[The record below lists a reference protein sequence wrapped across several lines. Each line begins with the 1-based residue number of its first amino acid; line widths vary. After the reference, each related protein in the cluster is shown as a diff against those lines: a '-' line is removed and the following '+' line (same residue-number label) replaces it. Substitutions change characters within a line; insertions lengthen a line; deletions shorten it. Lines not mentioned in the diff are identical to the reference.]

1 MTAAITSELNFA
13 ARSGVF
19 VPGVLVSGTGA
30 ADTITP
36 DSSPPEQPRVGAG
49 PDVILGLGGDDLL
62 DGGAGADFML
72 GGDGDDTYV
81 VDDIGDLVME
91 FPFGGWDT
99 VRSSISYSLDA
110 APDTRLTVE
119 NLALTGAAAIDG
131 TGNSLDNLLTG
142 NAAANV
148 LEGLAGND
156 RIDGGA
162 GADTM
167 IGGTGDDTFYVDD
180 AGDRVIELAGQGND
194 RIYSR
199 VEYSLVGQAVE
210 TLVLTGPAGAI
221 NGFGNELANLLIGNA
236 GVNFLDGGPGA
247 DVMRGGA
254 GNDSYAVDDPG
265 DVVDETAGTGI
276 DAGGHDQIFT
286 SVSVSLTG
294 TARFVE
300 DVTVSRPNPVTVTG
314 NDLKNFFMGGIGD
327 DTFYGAG
334 NDDRIW
340 ANSGDDRV
348 YGGDGNDDLD
358 GSNGD
363 DQIFGGAGRD
373 YIRGSEGFDILSGG
387 ADADTF
393 RFFALSTTYGGFG
406 NDSTLATINSITDF
420 NRAEGDRIDIASF
433 GYAGKLA
440 LRGEVATPGFS
451 LVEGAALG
459 GEDLGAGFT
468 QLWTYRSDDTTYLIG
483 DMNDNR
489 QLDLTDVV
497 IALTGPTAPLTL
509 AKTDFTGGA
518 FTV

>member
-1 MTAAITSELNFA
+1 MTEPITGELNLA
-13 ARSGVF
+13 TRSGLS

-36 DSSPPEQPRVGAG
+36 DSTPPGQPLVGAG
-49 PDVILGLGGDDLL
+49 PDVILALGGDDLL
-62 DGGAGADFML
+62 DGGLGADFML

-81 VDDIGDLVME
+81 VDDVGDLVME
-91 FPFGGWDT
+91 FPFGGLDT

-119 NLALTGAAAIDG
+119 NLALTGAAAING
-131 TGNSLDNLLTG
+131 TGNGLDNLLTG

-148 LEGLAGND
+148 LDGRAGND

-167 IGGTGDDTFYVDD
+167 IGGLGDDTFYVDNI
-180 AGDRVIELAGQGND
+180 GDRVIERAGEGND

-199 VEYSLVGQAVE
+199 VEYNLTGQAVE
-210 TLVLTGPAGAI
+210 TLVLVGPASI
-221 NGFGNELANLLIGNA
+221 NGFGNELDNTLIGNA
-236 GVNFLDGGPGA
+236 EHNYLDGLAGA
-247 DVMRGGA
+247 DVMRGGGGDDA
-254 GNDSYAVDDPG
+254 YTVDNLG
-265 DVVDETAGTGI
+265 DVVDETNGTGI

-286 SVSVSLTG
+286 SVSISLTG
-294 TARFVE
+294 AARFVE
-300 DVTVSRPNPVTVTG
+300 DVTVYRPEPVTVIG
-314 NDLKNFFMGGIGD
+314 NDLKNFFMGGAGD
-327 DTFYGAG
+327 DTLDGGG

-340 ANSGDDRV
+340 ANSGNDRI
-348 YGGDGNDDLD
+348 YGGAGNDDLD
-358 GSNGD
+358 GYTGD

-373 YIRGSEGFDILSGG
+373 YIRGSEGLDILTGG

-406 NDSTLATINSITDF
+406 DDSTLATINTITDF

-440 LRGEVATPGFS
+440 WRGEVTTPDFS

-459 GEDLGAGFT
+459 GEDLGTGFT
-468 QLWTYRSDDTTYLIG
+468 QLWTFRSDDTTYLIG

-489 QLDLTDVV
+489 RLDLTDVV
-497 IALTGPTAPLTL
+497 VALTGPTAPATL
-509 AKTDFTGGA
+509 AKTDFTGGPFA
-518 FTV
+518 V